1 MKRQI
6 AVLALLSC
14 VACYSADP
22 SVGTCN
28 VAADCKLPDGGPF
41 PGATCTDNR
50 CSYACTK
57 VCGGAEACVNGQCI
71 SQGPAIGTVTVV
83 SPAPPN
89 WARASDMMTVTAV
102 VDDTQGPSGAVAGQ
116 PAGIASATLQI
127 QGQPDIAGATIDTGL
142 ARTYTFTVNAG
153 TVQAS
158 DSETPV
164 DFTILATDNAGHATP
179 STGWGRGQL
188 LIDRK
193 PPSLASGVTVN
204 FGILGGAPP
213 QIKWFP
219 YAATGDIDVQVTLA
233 DSGSGVDSASL
244 QLMEGV
250 NRFDHGTPTCTAGQT
265 TQQQVCHFTVAK
277 SYLGAG
283 NQGRI
288 QFGVVAG
295 DKTGNALPGNTAA
308 LGIDGTSPTITFSVG
323 TTGTTTIYPGAGTDC
338 AADVQACG
346 HDGSHFFRSGDGKYT
361 FKFKVDDGTNGSGP
375 DPNGSTCAIAGVS
388 TCSVTYDTTS
398 GTFQFPAELS
408 QATVT
413 TTADGT
419 GTVSSIKVTGKDLV
433 GNPGTDVTLTSVAVN
448 RVKWIRKEAVNL
460 STAPVLSE
468 QMGLVIV
475 GGSVTSGDSIFA
487 VNTMDGSRAWKAG
500 SASPAV
506 GTITG
511 SLAIDSTA
519 STDTSHPT
527 PVLYANGGTQAFA
540 MHFTTTG
547 VDKYCSQSPSTT
559 SMVGSPVIFGG
570 GASAYAIA
578 GSQDT
583 LVAFQTALSASGG
596 GCLRPTFY
604 PQTIPNPSPLFGPPS
619 ANGSTIYW
627 GYDNSSSSNP
637 TDLGVM
643 SIGFNGVFESA
654 AKTAKLGFAPT
665 AAGQLA
671 AVTPSSDV
679 FFGVNSQVVFYD
691 YAPDLSGASG
701 ASYKWKSQT
710 GLSSVAAQPLISN
723 SVVYGST
730 KALYAFK
737 IGDGTYAWS
746 NPAVTGSSKVSAPT
760 FASSAIF
767 VGEDSGPSF
776 GAYDLNGTNKW
787 IYKPTSVTAI
797 SGVPTEATFGSG
809 GVVYFGDAVGHI
821 YALFS
826 DTTSLARG
834 ATDWP
839 RTGYDNCNSNHSNN
853 PGFVCQ

>member
-142 ARTYTFTVNAG
+142 VRTYTFTVNAG
-153 TVQAS
+153 TVQAP

-288 QFGVVAG
+288 QFGVVAA

-308 LGIDGTSPTITFSVG
+308 LGIDGTPPTISLNGGAVQ
-323 TTGTTTIYPGAGTDC
+323 YPTQGAGC
-338 AADVQACG
+338 NANANVFCG
-346 HDGSHFFRSGDGKYT
+346 HDAAGHFWRKGEPATTKILIN
-361 FKFKVDDGTNGSGP
+361 VDDTTAGSGP
-375 DPNGSTCAIAGVS
+375 NTTAGA
-388 TCSVTYDTTS
+388 VTYCFLANASATS
-398 GTFQFPAELS
+398 CSSTPTNATSEGGTSFSIPANFS
-408 QATVT
+408 NAPFTS
-413 TTADGT
+413 DST
-419 GTVSSIKVTGKDLV
+419 GI
-433 GNPGTDVTLTSVAVN
+433 
-448 RVKWIRKEAVNL
+448 
-460 STAPVLSE
+460 
-468 QMGLVIV
+468 
-475 GGSVTSGDSIFA
+475 GSVFVQVSG
-487 VNTMDGSRAWKAG
+487 
-500 SASPAV
+500 
-506 GTITG
+506 
-511 SLAIDSTA
+511 
-519 STDTSHPT
+519 
-527 PVLYANGGTQAFA
+527 Q
-540 MHFTTTG
+540 
-547 VDKYCSQSPSTT
+547 
-559 SMVGSPVIFGG
+559 
-570 GASAYAIA
+570 
-578 GSQDT
+578 
-583 LVAFQTALSASGG
+583 
-596 GCLRPTFY
+596 
-604 PQTIPNPSPLFGPPS
+604 
-619 ANGSTIYW
+619 
-627 GYDNSSSSNP
+627 
-637 TDLGVM
+637 
-643 SIGFNGVFESA
+643 
-654 AKTAKLGFAPT
+654 
-665 AAGQLA
+665 
-671 AVTPSSDV
+671 
-679 FFGVNSQVVFYD
+679 
-691 YAPDLSGASG
+691 
-701 ASYKWKSQT
+701 
-710 GLSSVAAQPLISN
+710 
-723 SVVYGST
+723 
-730 KALYAFK
+730 
-737 IGDGTYAWS
+737 
-746 NPAVTGSSKVSAPT
+746 
-760 FASSAIF
+760 
-767 VGEDSGPSF
+767 
-776 GAYDLNGTNKW
+776 
-787 IYKPTSVTAI
+787 
-797 SGVPTEATFGSG
+797 
-809 GVVYFGDAVGHI
+809 DAVGNSATFQLPPVAVTRI
-821 YALFS
+821 KWMRKVAPV
-826 DTTSLARG
+826 TSLAG
-834 ATDWP
+834 AP
-839 RTGYDNCNSNHSNN
+839 IVLAQLGQVIVV
-853 PGFVCQ
+853 GFS

>member
-142 ARTYTFTVNAG
+142 VRTYTFTVNAG

-204 FGILGGAPP
+204 FGVLGGAPP

-288 QFGVVAG
+288 QFGVVAA

-323 TTGTTTIYPGAGTDC
+323 TTGTTTIYPGAGIDC

-346 HDGSHFFRSGDGKYT
+346 HDGSHFFRAGDGKYT
-361 FKFKVDDGTNGSGP
+361 LKFKVDDGTNGSGP

-475 GGSVTSGDSIFA
+475 GGSVNSGDSIFA
-487 VNTMDGSRAWKAG
+487 INTADGSQAWKAG
-500 SASPAV
+500 AASPAV

-511 SLAIDSTA
+511 ALALDTTP
-519 STDTSHPT
+519 STDVNHPS
-527 PVLYANGGTQAFA
+527 PILYVNGPTDVFA
-540 MHFTTTG
+540 MHFTSTA
-547 VDKYCSQSPSTT
+547 VDKYCSQTPSATPT
-559 SMVGSPVIFGG
+559 MVGSPIIFGG
-570 GASAYAIA
+570 GASAVVMA
-578 GSQDT
+578 GSQDK
-583 LVAFQTALSASGG
+583 LIAIQSAPKVGGG
-596 GCLRPTFY
+596 GCIQVDSY
-604 PQTIPNPSPLFGPPS
+604 PSGGPLLGPPS
-619 ANGSTIYW
+619 AKDSTIYF
-627 GYDNSSSSNP
+627 GYDNHVATPSDFGIKFLAFSGDKFGSANGANLGRQPSTNSAPAAISTASDLFYGVNGDHLFYRYKGDLSALSWSSSPALNS
-637 TDLGVM
+637 
-643 SIGFNGVFESA
+643 
-654 AKTAKLGFAPT
+654 TANIFSQPVIVG
-665 AAGQLA
+665 
-671 AVTPSSDV
+671 SS
-679 FFGVNSQVVFYD
+679 
-691 YAPDLSGASG
+691 
-701 ASYKWKSQT
+701 
-710 GLSSVAAQPLISN
+710 
-723 SVVYGST
+723 VYGSAD
-730 KALYAFK
+730 ALY
-737 IGDGTYAWS
+737 TY
-746 NPAVTGSSKVSAPT
+746 NVTTGVAPT
-760 FASSAIF
+760 TGWPIATNAGGQVSPPTIASNAIF
-767 VGEDSGPSF
+767 VADKSSPPKLGS
-776 GAYDLNGTNKW
+776 YDLTGKINWSYAPTGT
-787 IYKPTSVTAI
+787 TAI
-797 SGVPTEATFGSG
+797 GTIATEATLGPD
-809 GVVYFGDAVGHI
+809 GVVYFGDAVGHV

-826 DTTSLARG
+826 DATPLAPAAG
-834 ATDWP
+834 DWP